1 MYMASEWSQDI
12 YIKAWDFATL
22 AHHGQTYGGPVD
34 GQRIDYIN
42 HIGSVAMELLWA
54 LSKIENINGN
64 LAVQCAL
71 LHDVVEDTE
80 YTYDQIKSEFGV
92 DVAEGVNAL
101 TKDKSLSIKLEQM
114 ENSLERIKQQPV
126 EIWLVKLADRITN
139 LSAPP
144 FYWNRDKMVKYQ
156 KEARLI
162 LEKLGS
168 ANELLAARLASRINS
183 YQAFIAQV

>member
-1 MYMASEWSQDI
+1 VNII
-12 YIKAWDFATL
+12 Y
-22 AHHGQTYGGPVD
+22 
-34 GQRIDYIN
+34 
-42 HIGSVAMELLWA
+42 
-54 LSKIENINGN
+54 
-64 LAVQCAL
+64 
-71 LHDVVEDTE
+71 VVIEDTE

-144 FYWNRDKMVKYQ
+144 FYRNRDKMVKYQ
-156 KEARLI
+156 NEARLI

-168 ANELLAARLASRINS
+168 SNELLAARLASRINS
-183 YQAFIAQV
+183 YQAFIDQV